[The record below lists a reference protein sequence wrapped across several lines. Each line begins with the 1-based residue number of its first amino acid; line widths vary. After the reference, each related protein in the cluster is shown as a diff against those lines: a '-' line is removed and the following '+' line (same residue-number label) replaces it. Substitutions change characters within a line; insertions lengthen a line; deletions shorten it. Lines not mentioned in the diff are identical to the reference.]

1 MARMWSQIILNQ
13 IVTEKLSLE
22 QIYAGNFDGDEVG
35 ELKKS
40 MQSRSGTILAKKL
53 DNFDSVAYRGKDINT
68 ASRGLEKTQEE
79 DDLALAA

>member
-35 ELKKS
+35 ELKKN

-53 DNFDSVAYRGKDINT
+53 DDFD
-68 ASRGLEKTQEE
+68 
-79 DDLALAA
+79 ALARKKDEPTQQRNTRNEEVVPE